1 MGGGPQ
7 KTRETVHCVL
17 THEHGMVMNV
27 SKSLTIRLGEVSG
40 YRTRVLGIQV
50 PVCFGGGQLQWQ

>member
-27 SKSLTIRLGEVSG
+27 SKSLTTGLGEVTG
-40 YRTRVLGIQV
+40 YRIQV
-50 PVCFGGGQLQWQ
+50 PVCFDGGQRQ